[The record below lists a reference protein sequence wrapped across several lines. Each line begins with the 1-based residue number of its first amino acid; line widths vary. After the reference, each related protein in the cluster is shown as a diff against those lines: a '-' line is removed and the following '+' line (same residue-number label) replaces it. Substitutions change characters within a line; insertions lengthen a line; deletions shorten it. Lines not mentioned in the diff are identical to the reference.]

1 MIRHVVALATVALLT
16 ACANRMEPPRQ
27 NPLARSEVLPLALSD
42 DFAFT
47 KVSTFFNDPRDARTL
62 KPTISPMIQFERA
75 RVNYGAVSNYDRT
88 ERYGHY
94 YNIWW
99 KTQQPADVTVRFEY
113 RQENLGSHVQAQEL
127 RYPAAQG
134 TTLSKFT
141 VIGDPYKEDGKV
153 TAWRALLI
161 VDGKVAGLH
170 QSFLWN

>member
-27 NPLARSEVLPLALSD
+27 KPLARSEVLPLALSD

-47 KVSTFFNDPRDARTL
+47 KVSTFFNDPRDPRTL
-62 KPTISPMIQFERA
+62 KPTISPMIQFE
-75 RVNYGAVSNYDRT
+75 
-88 ERYGHY
+88 
-94 YNIWW
+94 
-99 KTQQPADVTVRFEY
+99 PADVTVRFEY
-113 RQENLGSHVQAQEL
+113 RQENLGSHVQAQEIH
-127 RYPAAQG
+127 YPAAQG

-161 VDGKVAGLH
+161 VNGKVAGLH